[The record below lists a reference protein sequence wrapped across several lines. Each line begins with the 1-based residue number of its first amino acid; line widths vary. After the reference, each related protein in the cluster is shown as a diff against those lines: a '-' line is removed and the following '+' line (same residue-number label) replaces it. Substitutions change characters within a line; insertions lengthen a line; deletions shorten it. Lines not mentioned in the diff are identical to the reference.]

1 MNLEKL
7 AKRIEGLQTVSSIC
21 KLLKIDKRTAIN
33 YISMLRKKG
42 FLETMYGKRRIRMYK
57 ISPAI
62 KKKVGYPGLYE
73 IINKHSKVKII
84 GRYEHKVYAHKLT
97 VEEAIIRAIK
107 TKGFRV
113 ILAALG
119 LFNKIENWQLINK
132 LSKKEN
138 IGRKIGALYDIA
150 RKSFRVKRM
159 DERTR
164 KSLLKSKVD
173 GKYIIDRIKS
183 KDFKNIEKIWKV
195 YIPFNKADLEVYKE

>member
-1 MNLEKL
+1 MNIEKL
-7 AKRIEGLQTVSSIC
+7 AKRLEGLQTVSSIC
-21 KLLKIDKRTAIN
+21 KLLKIDRRTAIN

-62 KKKVGYPGLYE
+62 KKKAGYPGLYE
-73 IINKHSKVKII
+73 IINKYSKVKII
-84 GRYEHKVYAHKLT
+84 GRYEHKIYTHELT
-97 VEEAIIRAIK
+97 VEEAIIRAVK
-107 TKGFRV
+107 SKGFRI

-119 LFNKIENWQLINK
+119 LFNRIEDWHLLNK
-132 LSKKEN
+132 LSKKEG
-138 IGRKIGALYDIA
+138 IGRKIGALYDVA

-173 GKYIIDRIKS
+173 DKYVVGRIES
-183 KDFKNIEKIWKV
+183 RDFKDIEKIWKI